1 MVKNPGA
8 AARSGAI
15 KPLNAPLPVRVRT
28 DAGGNPTAVCIPAMT
43 SHAHTR
49 TSHGVGPWLPVAS
62 VEDIWKINDEWWRGE
77 ESRIERIYFELL
89 LESGRRVTVFHDV
102 TRCAWHRQAS

>member
-1 MVKNPGA
+1 
-8 AARSGAI
+8 
-15 KPLNAPLPVRVRT
+15 
-28 DAGGNPTAVCIPAMT
+28 
-43 SHAHTR
+43 
-49 TSHGVGPWLPVAS
+49 